1 MIPVMA
7 RTSDLMKVGDLVWL
21 VPNRPTAPTV
31 AYRHPKVELVK
42 RNGPRVTVRMEDGTE
57 LETDVGNLRRTPP
70 AVRELDQVERKIPVF
85 PKPPPVKLPEGWTE
99 EPLW

>member
-1 MIPVMA
+1 MVMA
-7 RTSDLMKVGDLVWL
+7 RTSDLMQVGDQVWL

-31 AYRHPKVELVK
+31 AYRFPRVTILR
-42 RNGPRVTVRMEDGTE
+42 RNGPRITVELEDGTE

-70 AVRELDQVERKIPVF
+70 RIRELDQVDRKIPVF
-85 PKPPPVKLPEGWTE
+85 PKTPPVKLPEGWTE